1 MPGLPL
7 IHRECGARV
16 LSLPEVQRRKR
27 ETALPAPRGHDAGK
41 YHQAHARERAEL
53 ARGCF
58 LRLLSRNKTERRR
71 NRQKVMTGRYSEKK
85 TPSQPS
91 LHEAYNTNPSIPVK

>member
-27 ETALPAPRGHDAGK
+27 ETAFPAPRGHDAGK
-41 YHQAHARERAEL
+41 YHQAHAR
-53 ARGCF
+53 GCF
-58 LRLLSRNKTERRR
+58 LRLLSRNKTQRRR
-71 NRQKVMTGRYSEKK
+71 NRQKMMTGRCG
-85 TPSQPS
+85 
-91 LHEAYNTNPSIPVK
+91 

>member
-41 YHQAHARERAEL
+41 YHQAHARERSEL

-71 NRQKVMTGRYSEKK
+71 NRQKMMTGRCG
-85 TPSQPS
+85 
-91 LHEAYNTNPSIPVK
+91 